1 MKAIWKWVI
10 GIVVVL
16 VVIAGLAAAA
26 FFWHG
31 GLAGVS
37 YRGMPLERGWY
48 SGPMMRG
55 DDFNW
60 RNTPM
65 MPMMRV
71 GRGFGLFGGFFFLG
85 GLLRLV
91 LFGALLYGA
100 YWLGRRNARVVV
112 EPRPTA
118 ATPAAVESPSS
129 GPPSDMTPPSAS

>member
-37 YRGMPLERGWY
+37 YRGMPMERGWY

-55 DDFNW
+55 DDFN
-60 RNTPM
+60 RQYA
-65 MPMMRV
+65 PMMRV
-71 GRGFGLFGGFFFLG
+71 GRGFGPFGGFFFLG
-85 GLLRLV
+85 GLLRWV

-100 YWLGRRNARVVV
+100 YWLGRRNTRIVV

-118 ATPAAVESPSS
+118 VTPPAVEPPSA
-129 GPPSDMTPPSAS
+129 GPPSDATPPSPS